1 LPKRLDTKANKKE
14 RAVVDGEDFTP
25 EFYREDGPAAMAMC
39 RWVKAIYNYMDVAK
53 VMMRKGLSPAD
64 MK

>member
-1 LPKRLDTKANKKE
+1 LPKRLDTKANAKE

-39 RWVKAIYNYMDVAK
+39 RWVCAVYKYMDVAK
-53 VMMRKGLSPAD
+53 AMLAKGISP
-64 MK
+64 